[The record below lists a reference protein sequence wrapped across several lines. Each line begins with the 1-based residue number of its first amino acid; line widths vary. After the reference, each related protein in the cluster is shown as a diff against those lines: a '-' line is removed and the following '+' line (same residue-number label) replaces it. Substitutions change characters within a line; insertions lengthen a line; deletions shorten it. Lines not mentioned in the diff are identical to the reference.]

1 MSYLITGPAHAFKL
15 ASLPPAVS
23 FDATQRAQADR
34 EAHAVTMFQITDALK
49 HAVPKHMSL
58 AGGEHYTS
66 WRSYVAA
73 FAERGGV
80 IEACAAAVI
89 GSPVVNMFVEPS
101 GAVRVISTHEQIFCP
116 PYRVVGSSFPHSSV
130 PAAALADAALAVGQA
145 CWRAR
150 EFPGCCGCLPAGT
163 VWVHVDAAVAG
174 GQAGDS
180 HERSHAVDG
189 CLPKDTSLLHWRLW
203 RLYWLCGIGR
213 LARLLAGTRVILPL
227 PFECCTCQRASG
239 LLHGCCSSCG
249 IGYWTS
255 KVRLCASGFHA
266 WVPAASLP
274 AGLLSIPLLSSSGC
288 CSGCSIGHWAGQPLC
303 I

>member
-1 MSYLITGPAHAFKL
+1 MHPGKADVTAYHWPCTCINL

-80 IEACAAAVI
+80 IEACAATVI

-150 EFPGCCGCLPAGT
+150 ECPGCCDCLWLRQSGRPGDLHRKSHAVNGCLP
-163 VWVHVDAAVAG
+163 
-174 GQAGDS
+174 
-180 HERSHAVDG
+180 E
-189 CLPKDTSLLHWRLW
+189 DTSV
-203 RLYWLCGIGR
+203 LC
-213 LARLLAGTRVILPL
+213 
-227 PFECCTCQRASG
+227 
-239 LLHGCCSSCG
+239 
-249 IGYWTS
+249 
-255 KVRLCASGFHA
+255 
-266 WVPAASLP
+266 
-274 AGLLSIPLLSSSGC
+274 
-288 CSGCSIGHWAGQPLC
+288 
-303 I
+303 